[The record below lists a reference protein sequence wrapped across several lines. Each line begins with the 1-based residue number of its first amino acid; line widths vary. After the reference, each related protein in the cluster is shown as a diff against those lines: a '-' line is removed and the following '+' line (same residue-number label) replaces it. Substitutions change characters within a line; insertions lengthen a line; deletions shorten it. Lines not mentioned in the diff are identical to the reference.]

1 VRLPCYWRRHTRA
14 AARYLPRG
22 FRGWSLRIPS
32 CRVRACTLA
41 RSLALPLRLRVSCA
55 LALTQQRPADP
66 RCARA
71 QRLDPACACGQGRH
85 ARSGAARGIASRDG
99 PPHVSWRRP
108 PVAHL
113 ALKMPSLPRLGRRSQ
128 FVHELAPVEAESAPA
143 EQDDVKVEAG
153 AMLVSLT
160 HKHTH
165 AHTCL
170 CVYAPV
176 LGAATSRSCICLT
189 LAIHA
194 HITRSRLGARL
205 QGARRGCCCARGL
218 RVLRR
223 PRPDIVHI
231 CAHAQ
236 THTCTHAHVHC
247 TCTHTQPPPPN
258 PCAGPPLHAR
268 AALLLLPAAVVSRGG
283 CWLAGRRTQRHRGRP
298 GRTRAAWPRRVG
310 RNLWRSQPASP
321 VLEQAQAQC

>member
-1 VRLPCYWRRHTRA
+1 MRA
-14 AARYLPRG
+14 GAACAQRG
-22 FRGWSLRIPS
+22 
-32 CRVRACTLA
+32 
-41 RSLALPLRLRVSCA
+41 
-55 LALTQQRPADP
+55 
-66 RCARA
+66 CARNRIARRATACLLA
-71 QRLDPACACGQGRH
+71 QAA
-85 ARSGAARGIASRDG
+85 SGAPRSENAFAPASR
-99 PPHVSWRRP
+99 
-108 PVAHL
+108 L
-113 ALKMPSLPRLGRRSQ
+113 SQ
-128 FVHELAPVEAESAPA
+128 FVPQLHELAPVEAESAPA

-153 AMLVSLT
+153 AMLVSLS

-170 CVYAPV
+170 CVCAPV

-236 THTCTHAHVHC
+236 THMHTRTHALHM
-247 TCTHTQPPPPN
+247 HTYAIPPAESLRRPT
-258 PCAGPPLHAR
+258 AAR
-268 AALLLLPAAVVSRGG
+268 AGCASTASCCCGQPRGLLACRAPDAATPGQAGADEG
-283 CWLAGRRTQRHRGRP
+283 CLA
-298 GRTRAAWPRRVG
+298 
-310 RNLWRSQPASP
+310 PASREKS
-321 VLEQAQAQC
+321 VAESACESRA